1 MFGHNAQ
8 NHIWANQTQDTS
20 TDISSYQAWWRK
32 GYELGLFYS
41 HSSHHLLVI
50 DLTTTPL
57 KIKVF

>member
-20 TDISSYQAWWRK
+20 TDIASYQAWWRK